1 MKAFCVSLSA
11 VLLAIGTEQA
21 SARGQAE
28 HVVVVVWDGMR
39 PDFITPQYTPTLYE
53 LASKGTF
60 FKNNH
65 SAYVTSTEV
74 NGTVLAT
81 GMDPEHSGIM
91 ANSGYRPDINWL
103 NSFGTES
110 LDAVRRGDMMTQGHY
125 LEAATVP
132 EILQQAGIST
142 VIAGAKPIAL
152 LHDRAAKKVTPAQ
165 KESVT
170 LFRGL
175 TIPRSVGENLAKAP
189 DIGGFPTNAGGG
201 AGFGGGGFGGRE
213 RPAGTNETPAAAS
226 EPAADAQS
234 GGGGRRG
241 GAGFGGGGAGGANT
255 PDSWTTKALTRGLWR
270 KSVPKYSLLWL
281 SEPDAAQHASGVGSD
296 AAIAAIE
303 GSDKNLAAVLK
314 ALEDK
319 EALETTDIIIVSDH
333 GFSTVSHGPDV
344 VELLKRGKFNAFRQF
359 QNPEAGDVMVVSLG
373 GSVSFF
379 VFEHDEAVIK
389 RLAKYLQGMD
399 FSGVIFSSVPV
410 EGTFPLSQAHVGI
423 TNGAPDI
430 LVSMRWSP
438 EVNENGAPGMV
449 VSPEGRKGL
458 GTHASLSKFDLHNT
472 LVASGPDFKK
482 GFVSATASG
491 NLDVAPTVLSILGV
505 APPKPMD
512 GRVLSEAMTTGDTEA
527 PKAEEK
533 TIEASRETGFLRW
546 HQYLKTTTVGTTT
559 YFEEGN
565 GGLNPK

>member
-1 MKAFCVSLSA
+1 MKAFYVSLSA
-11 VLLAIGTEQA
+11 VLLAIGAEQGA
-21 SARGQAE
+21 ARGQAE

-60 FKNNH
+60 FRNNH

-81 GMDPEHSGIM
+81 GMNPEHSGIM
-91 ANSGYRPDINWL
+91 ANTGYRPDISWL

-110 LDAVRRGDMMTQGHY
+110 LDAIRRGDAMTHGHY

-132 EILQQAGIST
+132 EILQQAGIPT
-142 VIAGAKPIAL
+142 IVAGAKPIAL
-152 LHDRAAKKVTPAQ
+152 LHDRTPKKVTPVQ

-201 AGFGGGGFGGRE
+201 GFGGRE
-213 RPAGTNETPAAAS
+213 RPAGTNESPAAAT
-226 EPAADAQS
+226 EPPAEAQ

-241 GAGFGGGGAGGANT
+241 GVGGGGANT

-281 SEPDAAQHASGVGSD
+281 SEPDATQHASGVGSD
-296 AAIAAIE
+296 AALAAIE
-303 GSDKNLAAVLK
+303 SSDKNLAAVLK
-314 ALEDK
+314 ALEEKD
-319 EALETTDIIIVSDH
+319 ALETTDVIIVSDH

-344 VELLKRGKFNAFRQF
+344 VELLKRGRFNAFRQF
-359 QNPEAGDVMVVSLG
+359 QNPESGDVLVVSLG

-379 VFEHDEAVIK
+379 VFEHDEAVIT

-399 FSGVIFSSVPV
+399 FAGVIFSAIPV

-438 EVNENGAPGMV
+438 EVNENGVPGMV
-449 VSPEGRKGL
+449 VSPDGRKGL
-458 GTHASLSKFDLHNT
+458 GTHASLSRFDLHNT

-482 GFVSATASG
+482 GFVSTTPSG

-505 APPKPMD
+505 TPPTPMD
-512 GRVLSEAMTTGDTEA
+512 GRVLTEAMTSGDSTA

-546 HQYLKTTTVGTTT
+546 HQYLKTTAVGTTT

-565 GGLNPK
+565 GGLDLK